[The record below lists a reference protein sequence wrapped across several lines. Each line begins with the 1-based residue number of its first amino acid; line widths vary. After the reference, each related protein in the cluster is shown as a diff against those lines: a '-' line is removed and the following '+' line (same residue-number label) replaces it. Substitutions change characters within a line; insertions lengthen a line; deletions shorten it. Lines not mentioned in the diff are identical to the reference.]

1 MMPLGN
7 MEIFNHASLKLMPMA
22 QAKGM
27 HTFNIRAKK
36 KLIRQLK
43 V

>member
-7 MEIFNHASLKLMPMA
+7 MEIFNLVSLKLMPMV
-22 QAKGM
+22 QAKDM